1 MWKQLKDIIL
11 DKERMKQVKDQLTEM
26 ERKDYRRAVGQINWV
41 SGISRPD
48 ISFYVC
54 DASTKSQNATITD
67 ALKVNKVK
75 HLKSTK
81 SFIKVPKFD
90 EEYLKL
96 QLFTNA
102 SFNNLPN
109 GRSQAGQILFL
120 SDCKNNCFPLHW
132 NSVELK
138 RVVQSTLA
146 AETLSLSDGCDATFY
161 VNILLSEFIQKNSK
175 PMNIITYTDNQ
186 SLTVTV
192 HSTKQTLERRL
203 IVDISFIR
211 EMVGNNKIQVIWVEK
226 DKQISGVQTKSG
238 VS

>member
-1 MWKQLKDIIL
+1 M
-11 DKERMKQVKDQLTEM
+11 
-26 ERKDYRRAVGQINWV
+26 
-41 SGISRPD
+41 
-48 ISFYVC
+48 
-54 DASTKSQNATITD
+54 
-67 ALKVNKVK
+67 
-75 HLKSTK
+75 
-81 SFIKVPKFD
+81 
-90 EEYLKL
+90 
-96 QLFTNA
+96 
-102 SFNNLPN
+102 
-109 GRSQAGQILFL
+109 
-120 SDCKNNCFPLHW
+120 
-132 NSVELK
+132 
-138 RVVQSTLA
+138 VQSTLA

-211 EMVGNNKIQVIWVEK
+211 EMVGNNKIQVIWVDK